1 MSEFNKY
8 RKEITVS
15 LFTIFPF
22 ILLANLAEFIVE
34 EGIIRSLIKIAL
46 GCLGGLIGF
55 VIYRIVKSKTQKII
69 IITFSALLIFL
80 ILFVRL
86 VYELNKLK

>member
-22 ILLANLAEFIVE
+22 ILIANLAEFIVE

-46 GCLGGLIGF
+46 
-55 VIYRIVKSKTQKII
+55 Y
-69 IITFSALLIFL
+69 
-80 ILFVRL
+80 
-86 VYELNKLK
+86 